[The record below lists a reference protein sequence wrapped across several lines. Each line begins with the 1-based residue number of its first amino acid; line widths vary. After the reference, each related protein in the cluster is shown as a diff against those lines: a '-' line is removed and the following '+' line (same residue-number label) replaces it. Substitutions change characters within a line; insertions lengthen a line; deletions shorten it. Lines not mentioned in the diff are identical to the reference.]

1 MVGAKKQ
8 IQITYLKN
16 FKTIEEYYRLKIR
29 YYSGSQIW
37 RKKTWQYEKA

>member
-1 MVGAKKQ
+1 MVGVKKH

-37 RKKTWQYEKA
+37 RKETRQYEQA